1 MLNEVTGF
9 MRKGFGALAQVQ
21 GSDAAAAQLA
31 REPIFVM
38 ETGQCWRL
46 CGW

>member
-21 GSDAAAAQLA
+21 DRDAAAAQLA
-31 REPIFVM
+31 KEPIFVM
-38 ETGQCWRL
+38 ETGE
-46 CGW
+46 G

>member
-9 MRKGFGALAQVQ
+9 VRKGFGALARVPNQ
-21 GSDAAAAQLA
+21 AAAAEQLA

-38 ETGQCWRL
+38 DTGAC
-46 CGW
+46 